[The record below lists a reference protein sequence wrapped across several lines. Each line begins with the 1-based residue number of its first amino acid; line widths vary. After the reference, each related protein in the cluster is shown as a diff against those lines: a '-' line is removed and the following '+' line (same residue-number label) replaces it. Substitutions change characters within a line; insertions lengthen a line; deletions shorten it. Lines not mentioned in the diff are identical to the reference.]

1 MLLKI
6 KYISIDPFYS
16 DMEQSF
22 IGLDIDSCERQ
33 RIEFE
38 SYLGR
43 EHSNG
48 ISSIYK
54 TEILYDGTNTKF

>member
-6 KYISIDPFYS
+6 KYIAIDPYYS
-16 DMEQSF
+16 DVEQSF

-33 RIEFE
+33 RFEFE